1 MNYKQK
7 YLKYKN
13 KYLNLKRQLGGIQP
27 DNINVQENQ
36 QGQQGRQSQDY
47 PLPQLVRYN
56 ADNLPDNLPDVLSDL
71 PANQPTLVRSN
82 AEVRQN
88 TSNN

>member
-1 MNYKQK
+1 MDYKQK

-13 KYLNLKRQLGGIQP
+13 KYLNLKRQLGGLRPQG
-27 DNINVQENQ
+27 DINVQENQ
-36 QGQQGRQSQDY
+36 HQQQQQQQL
-47 PLPQLVRYN
+47 PLPPLERHD
-56 ADNLPDNLPDVLSDL
+56 ADNSSDNLPDVLSDL